1 MQTKHCKRLVKT
13 AAIPSSKM
21 TVMDVI
27 RQKVCRHLV
36 VIYNTSPVQTGHV
49 REESSRLLK
58 IQICSPQVNSFIY
71 TNRVKTFSSRF
82 HQTIAS

>member
-36 VIYNTSPVQTGHV
+36 VIYNTSPVGQDMCV
-49 REESSRLLK
+49 KKAQDYLK
-58 IQICSPQVNSFIY
+58 Y
-71 TNRVKTFSSRF
+71 RF
-82 HQTIAS
+82 VPHR